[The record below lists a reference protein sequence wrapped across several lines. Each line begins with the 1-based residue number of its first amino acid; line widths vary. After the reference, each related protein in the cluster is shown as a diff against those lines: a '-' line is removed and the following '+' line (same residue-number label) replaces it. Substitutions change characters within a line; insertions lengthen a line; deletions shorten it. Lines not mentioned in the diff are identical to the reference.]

1 MGKMKTNQ
9 DGGSYTAKKPGAAA
23 EELKKNE
30 DGAAKM
36 GYDQKFGEARMSPS
50 KMGDAKASELM
61 HGAAK
66 YYDGAGQY
74 MNGAPKYEGAGK
86 YEGPMDNHPGDD
98 DDSMFKA
105 PSVTVGEKVLRS
117 EDFYDKPAADRVR
130 STLAAEST
138 DPETDAPSPIQ
149 IDEYGYSTDPDEGR
163 RGAQNLS
170 LGMREVERRPIT
182 AQETKF
188 EETFGLRKFE
198 NQKPFLDNDPSIS
211 FGKSRRR
218 SETPAETYAAWQK
231 GPVAQ
236 RYQENVN
243 LAQQQLEKEKGFTVK
258 GRGAT
263 VKSAAGQL
271 QSSANNAMA
280 ELQKKAAGLTAAQ
293 NIKPSKKHK
302 KPKAPYSLA
311 SVAVQALKVPFTTRA
326 FGAREGA
333 KDEVK
338 RKAGL
343 ATMSGY
349 KKRIF

>member
-1 MGKMKTNQ
+1 MKTNQ

-23 EELKKNE
+23 KELNKNE
-30 DGAAKM
+30 NGAAKM
-36 GYDQKFGEARMSPS
+36 GYDQKFGAARMSPS

-98 DDSMFKA
+98 DDSMFKG
-105 PSVTVGEKVLRS
+105 SSITVGQKVLRP
-117 EDFYDKPAADRVR
+117 EDFYNKPAADRVR

-138 DPETDAPSPIQ
+138 DPETDAPAPIP
-149 IDEYGYSTDPDEGR
+149 IDEYGYSTHPDEGR
-163 RGAQNLS
+163 REAQNLS

-188 EETFGLRKFE
+188 EKQFGLRKFE

-211 FGKSRRR
+211 FAKSRPR
-218 SETPAETYAAWQK
+218 SESGEETYAAWQQ

-243 LAQQQLEKEKGFTVK
+243 LAQQQLEKEKGFQIRS
-258 GRGAT
+258 RGTT
-263 VKSAAGQL
+263 VKSVSGQL
-271 QSSANNAMA
+271 QSSANNAMS

-293 NIKPSKKHK
+293 NIKPTK
-302 KPKAPYSLA
+302 KPKKAKALYSLA

-338 RKAGL
+338 RKAALTTYGKVRL
-343 ATMSGY
+343 
-349 KKRIF
+349 F